1 MKVYPDVPAKRH
13 ATVVGDIAVA
23 CLLVLFASL
32 AWPCTARSTALPYS
46 EPGYARAA
54 PRCKEGLRSAADRV
68 NGVPLVGGS
77 LADALQGA
85 GRQSGGRVAALG
97 RQGEEDVHRLALI
110 LGLVVFALPTIL
122 VLALLLPRRVRQIK
136 QLTAAERVLTDPDD
150 PQRRR
155 VLAMRAAFGLPYGT
169 LVAYTP
175 DPLGDIVQNR
185 YDALVQAAMDE
196 AGIRHPPTTRLRSP
210 AIPEVTRLHAPNPLP
225 DERTG
230 SADMT
235 IENCP
240 TSCNP
245 YNPALP

>member
-1 MKVYPDVPAKRH
+1 MPGRIGAKSVSAPRPDSVKVYPDVPAKRH

-23 CLLVLFASL
+23 CLLVLFASFGL
-32 AWPCTARSTALPYS
+32 AVHGAVDSLAVLGTGVR
-46 EPGYARAA
+46 
-54 PRCKEGLRSAADRV
+54 EGGTSVQRGFGSAADRV

-196 AGIRHPPTTRLRSP
+196 AGIRHPPD
-210 AIPEVTRLHAPNPLP
+210 NPP
-225 DERTG
+225 P
-230 SADMT
+230 
-235 IENCP
+235 I
-240 TSCNP
+240 TSNT
-245 YNPALP
+245 